1 MSIYVPW
8 LADAARSTGYRVVEV
23 GGWRT
28 RGHGAMRL
36 VEGVVGHHTATSDS
50 APGDY
55 PSLNIVTNGR
65 SDLAGPLCNL
75 GLGRDGTIY
84 VVAAGCGWH
93 AGASAWAG
101 YSDLNDEFLGIEAE
115 SAGTG
120 HWTAAQLDCYPKLVG
135 ALLKYMSRG
144 TDRYAGHKDVC
155 VPHGRKPDPVGIDT
169 AWLRGQASKFMTGGG
184 GGGAAAAG
192 GKFTPDGDEAIMIKT
207 FPNGTKEIIGYRTVM
222 DADGTPERN
231 EQGELTGR
239 TEAIWETKLKV
250 FTFVLP
256 VGATSAVVS
265 DSWLSVKGAG
275 GGQIEYV
282 RLMSIRNQAQYS
294 MPGGGYPQDVTFEGA
309 NAVDSDK
316 ERVSIKASDGQ
327 DSYTVMVKS
336 AIPFSICIENKMR
349 AVA

>member
-1 MSIYVPW
+1 MTVYVPW
-8 LADAARSTGYRVVEV
+8 LADAARSTGYRVVES

-28 RGHGAMRL
+28 GGHRGMRL

-84 VVAAGCGWH
+84 VVAAGCAWH

-101 YSDLNDEFLGIEAE
+101 FTDLNDEFLGIEAE

-120 HWTAAQLDCYPKLVG
+120 KWSAAQLDCYPKLVG
-135 ALLKYMSRG
+135 ALLKYMNRW

-169 AWLRGQASKFMTGGG
+169 AWLRSMAARFMSGG
-184 GGGAAAAG
+184 GGGAAPSSSE
-192 GKFTPDGDEAIMIKT
+192 KFTPDGDEAIMIET
-207 FPNGTKEIIGYRTVM
+207 YPNGTKEIVGYRTVM
-222 DADGTPERN
+222 GADGKPERN

-239 TEAIWETKLKV
+239 TEAIWELKDKV
-250 FTFVLP
+250 LTYTLP
-256 VGATSAVVS
+256 VGKTSAIVS
-265 DSWLSVKGAG
+265 DSWLSVKCAG
-275 GGQIEYV
+275 GGEIEYA
-282 RLMSIRNQAQYS
+282 RLMSIRNKADYA
-294 MPGGGYPQDVTFEGA
+294 MPGGGYPQDVTFKGIK
-309 NAVDSDK
+309 SDAD
-316 ERVSIKASDGQ
+316 RVSIKASDGQ
-327 DSYTVMVKS
+327 DSYTVIIRS
-336 AIPFSICIENKMR
+336 AAPFSVCIENKMR
-349 AVA
+349 PVG